1 MTAPALTATSIKKSF
16 GPTVALEGASLTAF
30 AGEVHALLGEN
41 GAGKSTLLGIIAGL
55 IEPDGGTLELGGAPY
70 APGSPV
76 DAREA
81 GIAFVPQEPTL
92 ALHLDVTENVVL
104 GREPSRF
111 GFVDRRASEAI
122 ARAALAR
129 LGLSL
134 DPRAP
139 GASLSPA
146 ERQLVGIARA
156 LAGATPRVVVVDEP
170 TSSLAHAE
178 AERVLSAVSDLARS
192 GVCVLYVSHHLEEIL
207 RVAQRYTVLRDGR
220 TVQAASMEGTTLA
233 DLTKLL
239 LGHEVAPVS
248 REETARGETV
258 LEVKN
263 LSGARLPR
271 SASLVLHRGEVL
283 GVAGLVG
290 SGRTELLRAI
300 FGLDPVVSG
309 EVLVKT
315 SRAGASRGGSPA
327 ARIAQGVGM
336 ASEDRKEEGLVL
348 GMPIAD
354 NLTLSAL
361 GSVSQGG
368 FVSPGKQREV
378 AEALV
383 GRLSIRAAST
393 ELPTSTLSGGNQQ
406 KVALGRLVHQDADVL
421 LLDEPTRGIDIKSRE
436 QIYDIVRA
444 LAARGKA
451 VLWVSSQL
459 PELLRVCDRVVV
471 MKKGA
476 VGAPFPVSG
485 LTEHRLLEK
494 ISEE

>member
-1 MTAPALTATSIKKSF
+1 MTAPALAARGVKKRF
-16 GPTVALEGASLTAF
+16 GPTIALEDASLTAH

-55 IEPDGGTLELGGAPY
+55 TLPDAGTLELAGAPF

-92 ALHLDVTENVVL
+92 AVHLDVTENIVL
-104 GREPSRF
+104 GREPTHF
-111 GFVDRRASEAI
+111 GFVDRRASEGI
-122 ARAALAR
+122 ARAALDR
-129 LGLSL
+129 LGLPL
-134 DPRAP
+134 DPRTP
-139 GASLSPA
+139 SASLSPA

-156 LAGATPRVVVVDEP
+156 LAGPTPRVVVVDEP

-178 AERVLSAVSDLARS
+178 AERVLTAVSDLAKS

-220 TVQAASMEGTTLA
+220 TVRAASMEGTTLA
-233 DLTKLL
+233 DLTRLL
-239 LGHEVAPVS
+239 LGHEVAAVT
-248 REETARGETV
+248 REDGPLGTPA
-258 LEVKN
+258 LEVKG

-271 SASLVLHRGEVL
+271 DASLVLHRGEVL

-309 EVLVKT
+309 EVIVQT
-315 SRAGASRGGSPA
+315 SRASATTGRRPA
-327 ARIAQGVGM
+327 DRIAQGVGM
-336 ASEDRKEEGLVL
+336 ASEDRKDEGLVL

-361 GSVSQGG
+361 GSVSVGG
-368 FVSPGKQREV
+368 FVSAAKQRAA

-383 GRLSIRAAST
+383 ERLSVRAADASV
-393 ELPTSTLSGGNQQ
+393 PTSTLSGGNQQ

-436 QIYDIVRA
+436 QIYEIVRA

-476 VGAPFPVSG
+476 LGEPIPVSQ
-485 LTEHRLLEK
+485 LPEHRLLEK
-494 ISEE
+494 ISEG